1 MKIIELKNITKIY
14 GSGEAKV
21 NALNGINLTINK
33 GDFVAIMGA
42 SGCGKSTL
50 LSILGCMDTYT
61 DGEYFLNNKSI
72 NKENI
77 NKLSNIRNKEI
88 SFIFQNFALIR
99 EYTVF
104 ENIELPL
111 KIRKL
116 DRNKI
121 NTKVMQAMENM
132 GIVHLKDKLISN
144 ISGGEQQ
151 RTALARALVQD
162 SSIILADEPTGS
174 LDYENGLKIMNL
186 FKLLNEKYNK
196 TIILVTHDE
205 NVANQAKQLIKMKDG
220 KNIKNIMV

>member
-61 DGEYFLNNKSI
+61 NGEYFLNNKSI

-220 KNIKNIMV
+220 KIIKNIMV

>member
-220 KNIKNIMV
+220 KIIKNIMV

>member
-186 FKLLNEKYNK
+186 FK
-196 TIILVTHDE
+196 
-205 NVANQAKQLIKMKDG
+205 
-220 KNIKNIMV
+220 